1 MAQVVYGPA
10 AAGGADPEDEGPL
23 LLPPSPGGSPTE
35 ILPPVGAGPAG
46 GGGADPGPQG
56 EADRETEDDRG
67 SGGSGPAVPPS
78 ERPLYVLS
86 SMLTIVS
93 VLALTFGLTLG
104 LVGGVRHAR
113 DQQTAYATLRGQ
125 LANATA
131 VVTQTDEKGRLHRLG
146 TPLAVLDIPQLGVR
160 EVVFE
165 GTTSGVLMSGPG
177 HRRDT
182 AMPGQEGTSVIMG
195 RQAAYGGPFRNLRNL
210 KPGNVFT
217 VTTGQGKQ
225 VFRVISTRVAG
236 DPVPPPVKA
245 GKGRLILITAA
256 GVPWV
261 PEGTLRVDADLISD
275 TQPSGARPLTVGAL
289 PVPERALQGDPSV
302 LIWVL
307 LLSQALFTTAVA
319 VTWARFRWGSWQA
332 WLTGGPLL
340 LGLGVALADQVARLL
355 PNLL

>member
-1 MAQVVYGPA
+1 MAQVVYGPGP
-10 AAGGADPEDEGPL
+10 AGEADPGDEGPS
-23 LLPPSPGGSPTE
+23 LLPSPFDGSSTEVLTSGPGSVAAPGVAGPEARDGDGPGGEPD
-35 ILPPVGAGPAG
+35 GAPDA
-46 GGGADPGPQG
+46 P
-56 EADRETEDDRG
+56 R
-67 SGGSGPAVPPS
+67 VPPT

-104 LVGGVRHAR
+104 LIGSVRHAR
-113 DQQTAYATLRGQ
+113 DQQTAYATLRGE

-131 VVTQTDEKGRLHRLG
+131 VVTQTDDKGRLQRLG
-146 TPLAVLDIPQLGVR
+146 TPLAVLDIPQLGIR

-195 RQAAYGGPFRNLRNL
+195 RQAAYGGPFKNIRDLR
-210 KPGNVFT
+210 PGNVFT

-225 VFRVISTRVAG
+225 VFRVISTRIAG
-236 DPVPPPVKA
+236 DPVPPAVKA
-245 GKGRLILITAA
+245 GKGRLVLISAA

-261 PEGTLRVDADLISD
+261 PEGTLRVDADLVTG
-275 TQPSGARPLTVGAL
+275 TQPSGPRPLTAGAL
-289 PVPERALQGDPSV
+289 PVPERALEGDPSV

-307 LLSQALFTTAVA
+307 LLSQALFGSAVA
-319 VTWARFRWGSWQA
+319 VTWARFRWGAWQA

-340 LGLGVALADQVARLL
+340 FGLGVALADQVARLL